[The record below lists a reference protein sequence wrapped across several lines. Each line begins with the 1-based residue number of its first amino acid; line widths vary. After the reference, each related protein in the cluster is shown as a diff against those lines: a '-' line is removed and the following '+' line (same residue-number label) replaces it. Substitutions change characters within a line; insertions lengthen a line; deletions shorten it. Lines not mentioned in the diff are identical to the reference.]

1 MNSPTFPQLHDFR
14 VAARPILAIDMTA
27 LWDRPATGIQR
38 VTRAITPGLAAEATR
53 RGWDIQLVRHTHRG
67 LEPIGHWSS
76 DTSLLQIHADLD
88 HLAMGVHTGMN
99 LTYARVR
106 SILRR
111 RIRSIRLACRAKSDE
126 LTRETWLRRWVPDA
140 VRTYAASW
148 RRRSLRPAVTADAYL
163 TFAAGIL
170 PATLPMGVPPERSV
184 FVLHD
189 LIPIRFPHYYPPQ
202 MSVNFHAN
210 LGVLARAPSL
220 AKRRIVTA
228 SHHVATDI
236 CRVFAGISRT
246 AVQVDV
252 VNWGYDKMTFFPQ
265 PDGSFRQAFGIP
277 DKVPLVVAVSTQDPR
292 KRFAD
297 IVAAVNASNSYAI
310 FLGAGSPR
318 REGNAIFLGHVP
330 DELVRRAYSSS
341 DVFVNWSVAEGFG
354 LPTIE
359 ALACG
364 ARVVVPPDNPTL
376 LEIGGRYVTVADR
389 ADVPALGRAIER
401 ALQRPRQIPDLAAF
415 AWQHPIKRFTEL
427 LWDEHAAGESTDTN
441 DGRWLGEQKHLQRV
455 AA

>member
-1 MNSPTFPQLHDFR
+1 MNSSAFPHLHDFR

-27 LWDRPATGIQR
+27 LWDRPTTGIQR

-53 RGWDIQLVRHTHRG
+53 RGWDIQLVRHTRRG
-67 LEPIGHWSS
+67 LESLGHWSS
-76 DTSLLQIHADLD
+76 DTSLLQIHTDLD
-88 HLAMGVHTGMN
+88 HVAMGVHTRTN
-99 LTYARVR
+99 ITYARIRNV
-106 SILRR
+106 LRR
-111 RIRSIRLACRAKSDE
+111 RIRSIRLACRATSDDVI
-126 LTRETWLRRWVPDA
+126 RETWLRRWVPDV
-140 VRTYAASW
+140 VRRYVTSW
-148 RRRSLRPAVTADAYL
+148 RRRSLKPAVTADAYL

-189 LIPIRFPHYYPPQ
+189 LIPIQFPHYYPPQ

-210 LGVLARAPSL
+210 LHALAVAPSL

-228 SHHVATDI
+228 SRHVAADI

-252 VNWGYDKMTFFPQ
+252 VSWGYDKATFFPQ
-265 PDGSFRQAFGIP
+265 PDGSFRHAFGIP
-277 DKVPLVVAVSTQDPR
+277 DNVPLVVAVSTQDPR

-297 IVAAVNASNSYAI
+297 IVSAVNASNSHAI

-341 DVFVNWSVAEGFG
+341 DVFVNWSAAEGFG

-376 LEIGGRYVTVADR
+376 LEIGGQHVTVADR
-389 ADVPALGRAIER
+389 ADVPALRKAIARAG
-401 ALQRPRQIPDLAAF
+401 QQPRQIPDLSAF
-415 AWQHPIKRFTEL
+415 SWQHPTQRFTEL
-427 LWDEHAAGESTDTN
+427 LWEEPAGEESPCQSN
-441 DGRWLGEQKHLQRV
+441 SRWLGGQQYLHRI

>member
-1 MNSPTFPQLHDFR
+1 MNSPTFPQLHDLR
-14 VAARPILAIDMTA
+14 AAARPILAIDMTA

-53 RGWDIQLVRHTHRG
+53 RGWDIQLVRHTCRG

-88 HLAMGVHTGMN
+88 HVAMGVHTGMN
-99 LTYARVR
+99 LTYARIR
-106 SILRR
+106 NALRR
-111 RIRSIRLACRAKSDE
+111 RIRSIRRACRAKSDDA
-126 LTRETWLRRWVPDA
+126 TRETWLRRWVPDA
-140 VRTYAASW
+140 LRTYAASW
-148 RRRSLRPAVTADAYL
+148 RRRSLRPALMADAYL

-170 PATLPMGVPPERSV
+170 PATPPKGVPPERSV

-189 LIPIRFPHYYPPQ
+189 LIPIQFPHYYPPQ
-202 MSVNFHAN
+202 LSDNFQTN
-210 LGVLARAPSL
+210 LSALARAPLL

-228 SHHVATDI
+228 SHHVAADI
-236 CRVFAGISRT
+236 CRVFAGIART

-252 VNWGYDKMTFFPQ
+252 VNWGYDRETFFPQ

-277 DKVPLVVAVSTQDPR
+277 DNLPLVVAVSTQDPR
-292 KRFAD
+292 KRFAE

-310 FLGAGSPR
+310 FLGAGSSR

-330 DELVRRAYSSS
+330 DELVRRAYSTA

-376 LEIGGRYVTVADR
+376 LEIGGRHVTVADR

-401 ALQRPRQIPDLAAF
+401 AGQRPRQLPDLSAF
-415 AWQHPIKRFTEL
+415 SWEHPIRRFTEL
-427 LWDEHAAGESTDTN
+427 LWDEPAAGESTDAHN
-441 DGRWLGEQKHLQRV
+441 GRWPGGQKHLDRV

>member
-1 MNSPTFPQLHDFR
+1 MNSSAFPHLHDFR

-27 LWDRPATGIQR
+27 LWDRPTTGIQR

-53 RGWDIQLVRHTHRG
+53 RGWDIQLVRHTRRG
-67 LEPIGHWSS
+67 LESLGHWSS
-76 DTSLLQIHADLD
+76 DTSLLQIHTDLD
-88 HLAMGVHTGMN
+88 HVAMGVHTRTN
-99 LTYARVR
+99 ITYARIRNV
-106 SILRR
+106 LRR
-111 RIRSIRLACRAKSDE
+111 RIRSIRLACRATSDDVI
-126 LTRETWLRRWVPDA
+126 RETWLRRWVPDV
-140 VRTYAASW
+140 VRRYVTSW
-148 RRRSLRPAVTADAYL
+148 RRRSLKPAVTADAYL

-189 LIPIRFPHYYPPQ
+189 LIPIQFPHYYPPQ

-210 LGVLARAPSL
+210 LHALAVAPSL

-228 SHHVATDI
+228 SRHVAADI

-252 VNWGYDKMTFFPQ
+252 VSWGYDKATFFPQ
-265 PDGSFRQAFGIP
+265 PDGSFRHAFGIP
-277 DKVPLVVAVSTQDPR
+277 DNVPLVVAVSTQDP
-292 KRFAD
+292 
-297 IVAAVNASNSYAI
+297 
-310 FLGAGSPR
+310 
-318 REGNAIFLGHVP
+318 
-330 DELVRRAYSSS
+330 
-341 DVFVNWSVAEGFG
+341 FG

-376 LEIGGRYVTVADR
+376 LEIGGQHVTVADR
-389 ADVPALGRAIER
+389 ADVPALRKAIARAG
-401 ALQRPRQIPDLAAF
+401 QQPRQIPDLSAF
-415 AWQHPIKRFTEL
+415 SWQHPTQRFTEL
-427 LWDEHAAGESTDTN
+427 LWEEPAGEESPCQSN
-441 DGRWLGEQKHLQRV
+441 SRWLGGQQHLHRI